1 MVAGGPGGDAGGRK
15 QMGSVEDRDI
25 DDTQLQGGRAG
36 ARGPRVE
43 LSFLSC
49 FFFFWSGHAGSMQ
62 KFPGQGWNRCHS
74 SDNARSLTH

>member
-49 FFFFWSGHAGSMQ
+49 FFFFLVWPCWKHAEVPGPGSE
-62 KFPGQGWNRCHS
+62 PVP
-74 SDNARSLTH
+74 

>member
-1 MVAGGPGGDAGGRK
+1 MMAGGPGGDAGGRK

-43 LSFLSC
+43 LSFL
-49 FFFFWSGHAGSMQ
+49 FFFFFFFLFWPCLKHVEV
-62 KFPGQGWNRCHS
+62 PGPGVEPVP
-74 SDNARSLTH
+74 